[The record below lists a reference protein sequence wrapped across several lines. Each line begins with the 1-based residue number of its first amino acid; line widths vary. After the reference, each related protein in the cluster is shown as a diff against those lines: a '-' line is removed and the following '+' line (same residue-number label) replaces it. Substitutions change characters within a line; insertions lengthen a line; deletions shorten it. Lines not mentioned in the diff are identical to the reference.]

1 MRRLLATIRR
11 DVVLQ
16 VRYRLYAVSVFVVM
30 VWGVLL
36 SLLPV
41 AARTEAA
48 VVVPAFLVFNLIVT
62 TFYFVGA
69 LVLLEK
75 DEGMLSAIVTTPLR
89 DVEYLLSK
97 VITLTALGVA
107 ESLLVV
113 VLLFGARFRWEL
125 LLTGTALLGALY
137 VLAGFLAVARH
148 DSLNEW
154 LLPSVPV
161 VMLLL
166 LPLLAHFGL
175 VDRRWLWLHPAT
187 PGLRLLQGA
196 CGPSS
201 EGEIAYG
208 LLGSLAWLGAGS
220 AWARRRFDRFVV
232 RTAGT

>member
-1 MRRLLATIRR
+1 VRRLFATMRR
-11 DVVLQ
+11 DVTLQ
-16 VRYRLYAVSVFVVM
+16 IRYRLYAVSVFVVL

-41 AARTEAA
+41 AARTETAM
-48 VVVPAFLVFNLIVT
+48 VVPAFVVFNLIVT

-69 LVLLEK
+69 LVLLER

-89 DVEYLLSK
+89 DAEYLLSK
-97 VITLTALGVA
+97 VITLTALAVA

-113 VLLFGARFRWEL
+113 VLLFGVRFRWDL
-125 LLTGTALLGALY
+125 LLAGTAFLGALY

-161 VMLLL
+161 VMFLM

-175 VDRRWLWLHPAT
+175 VDRRLFWFHPAA
-187 PGLRLLQGA
+187 PGLLLLQAA
-196 CGPSS
+196 CAPSS
-201 EGEIAYG
+201 NGEIAYG
-208 LLGSLAWLGAGS
+208 VLGSLAWLGAGFT
-220 AWARRRFDRFVV
+220 WARRRFDRFVV
-232 RTAGT
+232 RAAGP